1 MPDLDCQTN
10 SFEFTTL
17 TGELVVADE
26 PPLVSVHT
34 FFDLNSS
41 RVQNVDLPGFLAST
55 PVVDNLSG
63 VVISY
68 VLFPVHVGFLLTY
81 FFYLSPEKG
90 TPTLLCYLHF
100 FLLKTEKILLLNGTL
115 LEYCGNKL

>member
-1 MPDLDCQTN
+1 M
-10 SFEFTTL
+10 L
-17 TGELVVADE
+17 TW
-26 PPLVSVHT
+26 
-34 FFDLNSS
+34 
-41 RVQNVDLPGFLAST
+41 VQAFA

-81 FFYLSPEKG
+81 FFLSVSRKRNSYVA
-90 TPTLLCYLHF
+90 LLPSF
-100 FLLKTEKILLLNGTL
+100 FLLKTEEILLLNGTL